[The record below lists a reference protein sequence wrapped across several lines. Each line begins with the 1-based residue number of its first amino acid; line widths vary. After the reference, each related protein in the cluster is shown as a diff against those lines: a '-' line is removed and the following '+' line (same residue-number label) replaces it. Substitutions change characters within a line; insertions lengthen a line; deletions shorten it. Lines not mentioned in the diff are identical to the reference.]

1 MTLSVVATATCAAI
15 GVVFVLLVAFFSR
28 QHGWRMLDTVLP
40 AAVFQGFL
48 QFVSAML
55 WWSLE
60 ATGNSL
66 VWFFAYEL
74 ICCLLIFRLIY
85 RSQMRKKEK
94 R

>member
-28 QHGWRMLDTVLP
+28 QRGWRMVETVLP
-40 AAVFQGFL
+40 AFVFQGCL
-48 QFVSAML
+48 QFVSALL

-66 VWFFAYEL
+66 VWFVTYEL
-74 ICCLLIFRLIY
+74 ICCLLLFRLIY
-85 RSQMRKKEK
+85 RSQVRKKEK